1 MTEPRPLAFFR
12 IVRGSRPTRQD
23 FLSNKDKGLPPR
35 GPEIDDPAEW
45 AGISVFDTRERA
57 ERLARRRNFALG
69 AFVAELR
76 IPDDAPVLV
85 RKTFGPGH
93 YTLWGVPPVFL
104 ALVVD
109 TRPVAG

>member
-1 MTEPRPLAFFR
+1 VTEPRPLVFFR
-12 IVRGSRPTRQD
+12 IVRASRPTPED
-23 FLSNKDKGLPPR
+23 FLSNKEKGLPPR

-45 AGISVFDTRERA
+45 AGISMFDTRERA

-76 IPDDAPVLV
+76 IPDAAPVVV

-93 YTLWGVPPVFL
+93 YTLWGAPETFL